1 MKQIDL
7 EPKNYRIVGIRRPK
21 RRLQNGAMLWV
32 ATFCGIWAASVLWIC
47 RYYIHGEDAFVAA
60 AITFAPAL
68 VFMLYAVLTD
78 PS

>member
-1 MKQIDL
+1 
-7 EPKNYRIVGIRRPK
+7 
-21 RRLQNGAMLWV
+21 MLWV